1 LTTRLGLTIFYHYA
15 ETFDSYDVET
25 RNVHQ
30 AGDFLIVI
38 RAIVF
43 DLDGTLVKTEDL
55 KALSYARAAMELR
68 PEDLTE
74 AEVLEAFKDVVGLS
88 RQEVSEA
95 LIQRFKLEE
104 AVQQR
109 APEKDATNVWEAFAD
124 TRMQIYNRMLA
135 DPRILDSYKCPYNVG
150 LLHRARQEKL
160 CTGLATMSHQ
170 AEANRVLEILKI
182 SDKFDVLATRESVA
196 QPKPDPEIYLLVGE
210 KLGVQ
215 PHECL
220 VIEDSPTGIKAALTA
235 GMPCIAVTSDFTRKV
250 VHDSG
255 LLDKRWIVD
264 DTTMLT
270 SRAMEVVGESK
281 KE

>member
-1 LTTRLGLTIFYHYA
+1 M
-15 ETFDSYDVET
+15 
-25 RNVHQ
+25 
-30 AGDFLIVI
+30 I

-43 DLDGTLVKTEDL
+43 DLDGTLVRTEDL

-74 AEVLEAFKDVVGLS
+74 AVVIEAFKDVVGLS

-104 AVQQR
+104 AVRKRIPKQ
-109 APEKDATNVWEAFAD
+109 DATAVRGAFAD
-124 TRMQIYNRMLA
+124 MRMQIYNRMLA
-135 DPRILDSYKCPYNVG
+135 DPQILDSYKCPNNVG
-150 LLHRARQEKL
+150 CLHRAREENL
-160 CTGLATMSHQ
+160 RTGLATMSQ
-170 AEANRVLEILKI
+170 QNEAKRVLEILKI
-182 SDKFDVLATRESVA
+182 EDKFDFIATRETVIRG
-196 QPKPDPEIYLLVGE
+196 KPDPEIYLLVAE

-250 VHDSG
+250 VHASG

-281 KE
+281 KG